1 MYKAAITLC
10 LLSMIAFGAEPFYD
24 GVVTDTLDP
33 IGSGL
38 VFNEAG
44 EAVTFRIETSNVP
57 DGFWVSGNE
66 IGIGGSMGVGG
77 LVSFNA
83 LTGLAQLDDITVN
96 DLIVNQAGF
105 ADHDFQVMTVSEN
118 YAFWVDGGDQTVGVG
133 GTSVGAGDIMFY
145 PVTGAA
151 TFNEN
156 GDAAGDFRIEG
167 DTEAAAFWTD
177 ASADEVGIGG
187 TVGAG
192 LIEFNSATGATVIN
206 GLTTINSAQDTAS
219 DFIIGSAATTH
230 NYFHDAGTGT
240 QYWGGD
246 GSLTAHTSLTGLG
259 WWWFNM
265 QQSAASL
272 FQISTS
278 NHAQAM
284 YVIPTMD
291 TINFGGTTEYTST
304 ATFTVDTGA
313 TVLNGGGSSTGDV
326 TIEGDTDTQLLFS
339 DASMDAVGVSGIAD
353 VTAKLTVVGNLFV
366 HDGSYSGSKIQLGWS
381 GVYIERKSSDGSMRF
396 NCGNYYG
403 GKDIWFSSSAT
414 DSKDMLVSG
423 SGSVIVGTT
432 AIATTAVD
440 GFFYI
445 PTCAGTPTGTPT
457 TYGATAAQ
465 VFDDTNDILYIWA
478 GAAWIALN

>member
-24 GVVTDTLDP
+24 GVVTDSLDP

-44 EAVTFRIETSNVP
+44 EAVTFRIETSTVP

-96 DLIVNQAGF
+96 DLIVNRAGF
-105 ADHDFQVMTVSEN
+105 ADHDLQVMTVSED

-156 GDAAGDFRIEG
+156 GDAAGDFRIES

-192 LIEFNSATGATVIN
+192 LVEFNSATGATTIN
-206 GLTTINSAQDTAS
+206 GLTTINAAQAAAS
-219 DFIIGSAATTH
+219 DFIISSAATTH
-230 NYFHDAGTGT
+230 NYFHDSSSGT

-246 GSLTAHTSLTGLG
+246 GGATAHTTSTGAG
-259 WWWFNM
+259 MWTFNA
-265 QQSAASL
+265 QQAYTGA
-272 FQISTS
+272 FQIKTY
-278 NHAQAM
+278 NQAYAM
-284 YVIPTMD
+284 YTIPALD

-313 TVLNGGGSSTGDV
+313 TVLNGAGVSTGDV

-339 DASMDAVGVSGIAD
+339 DASMDAVGVSGAAD
-353 VTAKLTVVGNLFV
+353 VTAKFTVVGTAMI
-366 HDGSYSGSKIQLGWS
+366 HDGSFNGARLQFGYSGA
-381 GVYIERKSSDGSMRF
+381 YIERNLSDQSLRF
-396 NCGNYYG
+396 NPGD
-403 GKDIWFSSSAT
+403 DIWFNASAT
-414 DSKDMLVSG
+414 NSKDMLVSE

-440 GFFYI
+440 GFFYV